1 MQAPSTG
8 AIGVTAA
15 RFPDD
20 DPPSTADCL
29 PDGEPRSLVPV
40 VVAPVP
46 VRLVPAPVPVLRSVA
61 SRCLRPRGGQ
71 WPVWC
76 VALAMRL
83 VTTVKLSLRATPRVL
98 ATVFQALLGCA
109 ARVMS
114 WTTVRCWLMRLGLYA
129 LRRTLERAH
138 DWAYLIDHTV
148 QIGQLKCFVV
158 VGIRL
163 SRLPYPKRCLRREDL
178 QLVALVPMTHS
189 TAVTVEQ
196 ALEKAA
202 LRTGVPRLIVSDEG
216 GDVRVGIERY
226 CSRHPHTAGTCDAAH
241 KGANVLRKL
250 LEADECWPRFVAQL
264 GQTKSKLQQTSLA
277 CCIGPSLRP
286 KARFMNLA
294 APLRWARWCLR
305 VLDGP
310 WPRGEAL
317 SERQRA
323 VLATLDRGSLE
334 EKLGWLRDYRE
345 AVERWCQWH
354 EAIQVVVRH
363 VRRCGI
369 TENSVGTLQGKFAA
383 MKLSPLGRNA
393 ADAMVAFVAEQA
405 SACWPDGKRLIGSTE
420 ILESIFGEMK
430 TLEGQ
435 QSESGMTGLM
445 LAVGALISTWS
456 DEEIQRALEATT
468 WKAVDVWIE
477 EHVGLTVQ
485 SQRAVG
491 RKLFASP

>member
-1 MQAPSTG
+1 M
-8 AIGVTAA
+8 
-15 RFPDD
+15 
-20 DPPSTADCL
+20 
-29 PDGEPRSLVPV
+29 
-40 VVAPVP
+40 
-46 VRLVPAPVPVLRSVA
+46 
-61 SRCLRPRGGQ
+61 GGQ

-76 VALAMRL
+76 ITLAMRL
-83 VTTVKLSLRATPRVL
+83 VTVIKLSLRGTPRVL
-98 ATVFQALLGCA
+98 TAVFQALLGYTGSM
-109 ARVMS
+109 MS

-129 LRRTLERAH
+129 LRRPLECAT

-148 QIGQLKCFVV
+148 QIGPMKCFAV
-158 VGIRL
+158 VGVRL
-163 SRLPYPKRCLRREDL
+163 GRLPYPERCLRREDL

-189 TAVTVEQ
+189 TAATVEQ
-196 ALEKAA
+196 ALEDAA

-226 CSRHPHTAGTCDAAH
+226 SCHHAHTTATCDAAH
-241 KGANVLRKL
+241 KGANLLRKL
-250 LEADECWPRFVAQL
+250 LEADESWAGFVARL
-264 GQTKSKLQQTSLA
+264 GQTKSKLQQTPLA
-277 CCIGPSLRP
+277 SCIGPSLRP

-310 WPRGEAL
+310 WPTGEKL
-317 SERQRA
+317 SDRQRA
-323 VLATLDRGSLE
+323 VLATLDRGSLK

-345 AVERWCQWH
+345 AIERWCQWH

-369 TENSVGTLQGKFAA
+369 AENSVEALRRQFEA
-383 MKLSPLGRNA
+383 MKLSRSGRDAANA
-393 ADAMVAFVAEQA
+393 MIAFVAEQA

-420 ILESIFGEMK
+420 ILESIFGELK
-430 TLEGQ
+430 TLERQ

-456 DEEIQRALEATT
+456 DKEIEKGLETT
-468 WKAVDVWIE
+468 PWKAVEAWID

-485 SQRAVG
+485 SQRAVA
-491 RKLFASP
+491 RNLFAGP